1 MSRTPSPLLALL
13 LVSTTLISVT
23 AQARVPYDSRHA
35 PPHPLSRHATP
46 ATAAAATAT
55 APAAA
60 AHKLPAGIQAARG
73 EDVSVT
79 GGMRTAN
86 GVTNTTPGG
95 GLMARQTLARSQ
107 STVTRDFIAK
117 QAPTGNAIAMIAAL
131 PGVISASTDP
141 LGQSNT
147 AMSIRG
153 LQQAEIG
160 FVYEGIP
167 LNDSI
172 NYTPYTQ
179 AMVDTDNIQSVTV
192 AQGAPDIGAPVY
204 NDVGGLVTVALR
216 GPQDHRGGMVDF
228 SFGSKSLQRE
238 YIRYDTGEIGH
249 SGVKA
254 FASFSSTTNDQWRGS
269 GVFRKYHVDSKLI
282 KSWGE
287 GSSAG
292 LTFSYDNWQQGNY
305 RPVTLAQWQQYGTSF
320 NYTKEYFPGNTNWI
334 GLQQYQRRST
344 VLIAPIKLKLSR
356 STTLDVT
363 PAYMN
368 YSEFYFGGVT
378 IKNKGSYFGN
388 QAIPDLNLPYQT
400 HGVMTASSIN
410 PVPQKT
416 GFLNAA
422 LTWKAGTNI
431 FRAGYIYSYIALE
444 EPIYYAPVGY
454 DGSIANRYSR
464 YMVTLPDGREYR
476 TLDMNF
482 KHQMNEIFIDD
493 ELKLLGGRLT
503 LDAGL
508 RYLMITRWAT
518 NLIPGVTHYNVG
530 GSYSQP
536 LPQLSASYQITPNDQ
551 IYIDGTTSYRAPASV
566 QVYGEVFSTSSPN
579 PASKQSSLKGEY
591 AIGEEI
597 GYRHYSTV
605 NVALSL
611 FNYNITNNQITSSQY
626 INGIPLPSPIEAGGK
641 TSRGAQGEIGLRPWH
656 HWSPY
661 VSAQYLHATTDN
673 NIMKGNDLLPTRG
686 KRAVQSPEFSAAVG
700 ISYDDGSVFG
710 NFAFN
715 YVGSQ
720 YSTIM
725 NDEKIPGYETANIT
739 LGYRMRKLWFA
750 EHPQFQLNVVNIG
763 ARNYLSGFQ
772 SISTNAKATRGIYG
786 TAIAGSS
793 PLYLS
798 AGGVAA
804 IASLSTGF

>member
-1 MSRTPSPLLALL
+1 MSRPRSLLARL

-35 PPHPLSRHATP
+35 TPHPLSRHATP
-46 ATAAAATAT
+46 ATAAPAKAT

-60 AHKLPAGIQAARG
+60 HKPPAGIQAARS

-216 GPQDHRGGMVDF
+216 GPQDHRSGMVDF

-269 GVFRKYHVDSKLI
+269 GVFKKYHVDSKLI
-282 KSWGE
+282 KNWGE

-305 RPVTLAQWQQYGTSF
+305 RPVTLTQWEQYGTSF

-363 PAYMN
+363 PAYN
-368 YSEFYFGGVT
+368 E
-378 IKNKGSYFGN
+378 
-388 QAIPDLNLPYQT
+388 L
-400 HGVMTASSIN
+400 
-410 PVPQKT
+410 
-416 GFLNAA
+416 
-422 LTWKAGTNI
+422 
-431 FRAGYIYSYIALE
+431 FRILLRRRNHKEQGLVFR
-444 EPIYYAPVGY
+444 EPGH
-454 DGSIANRYSR
+454 SR
-464 YMVTLPDGREYR
+464 PEPALPDPWRHDR
-476 TLDMNF
+476 LQ
-482 KHQMNEIFIDD
+482 HQPRPAED
-493 ELKLLGGRLT
+493 G
-503 LDAGL
+503 
-508 RYLMITRWAT
+508 
-518 NLIPGVTHYNVG
+518 IPQRGPDVEG
-530 GSYSQP
+530 GSQHFPRRIY
-536 LPQLSASYQITPNDQ
+536 LQL
-551 IYIDGTTSYRAPASV
+551 YRPGRAH
-566 QVYGEVFSTSSPN
+566 
-579 PASKQSSLKGEY
+579 L
-591 AIGEEI
+591 
-597 GYRHYSTV
+597 
-605 NVALSL
+605 
-611 FNYNITNNQITSSQY
+611 
-626 INGIPLPSPIEAGGK
+626 
-641 TSRGAQGEIGLRPWH
+641 LR
-656 HWSPY
+656 
-661 VSAQYLHATTDN
+661 
-673 NIMKGNDLLPTRG
+673 
-686 KRAVQSPEFSAAVG
+686 
-700 ISYDDGSVFG
+700 
-710 NFAFN
+710 
-715 YVGSQ
+715 
-720 YSTIM
+720 
-725 NDEKIPGYETANIT
+725 
-739 LGYRMRKLWFA
+739 
-750 EHPQFQLNVVNIG
+750 
-763 ARNYLSGFQ
+763 ARRL
-772 SISTNAKATRGIYG
+772 
-786 TAIAGSS
+786 
-793 PLYLS
+793 
-798 AGGVAA
+798 
-804 IASLSTGF
+804 